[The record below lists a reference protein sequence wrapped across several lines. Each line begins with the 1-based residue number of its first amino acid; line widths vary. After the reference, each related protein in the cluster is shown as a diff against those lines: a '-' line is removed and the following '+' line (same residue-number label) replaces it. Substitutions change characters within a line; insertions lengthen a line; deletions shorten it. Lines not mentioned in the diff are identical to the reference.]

1 MYRVVVGVVKGSV
14 VVTSLWGTL
23 IEVSDVS
30 ILFTKG
36 STAIEMKR
44 KAVSL
49 GPQMSKNLVIGFPR
63 AEKLT
68 LGYSPTG
75 EYVWDTQDDEPDSKQ
90 MHLDE
95 CDCHA
100 FALAFYDEINTMP
113 FSQETKKKI
122 QDVIF
127 EWLYFYA
134 RSLGGEDLEFRLED
148 LDEVFNVAK
157 NDIVVGGMVDF
168 VPKNFYWNIEG
179 VEKEFQ
185 AHTEIITESK
195 MDDGGTYRRLDGYP
209 AKGGIVPEELTGD
222 QLYQAMKAMSQ
233 FLGSRERKKMLK
245 RTFNRFKESFAAVK
259 RKSERD
265 ILDEVIG

>member
-1 MYRVVVGVVKGSV
+1 MYRVFVGVVKRCVAAISLGG
-14 VVTSLWGTL
+14 TSN
-23 IEVSDVS
+23 EVSDVS
-30 ILFTKG
+30 MLFARG
-36 STAIEMKR
+36 LTAIEMER

-49 GPQMSKNLVIGFPR
+49 GTKMSRNLVIGFPR

-75 EYVWDTQDDEPDSKQ
+75 EYVWDVQDDEPDSKQ
-90 MHLDE
+90 MHLGE
-95 CDCHA
+95 CECHA

-113 FSQETKKKI
+113 FSQETKKEM

-127 EWLYFYA
+127 EWLSFYA
-134 RSLGGEDLEFRLED
+134 RSLGGEDLGFRLEE

-168 VPKNFYWNIEG
+168 IPKNFYWNIEG

-209 AKGGIVPEELTGD
+209 AKGGIVPKELTGD
-222 QLYQAMKAMSQ
+222 QLYQAMKEMSQ
-233 FLGSRERKKMLK
+233 FLGSRERKRMLK
-245 RTFNRFKESFAAVK
+245 RTFNRFKESFATIK